1 MANMSWRYWLGC
13 CAIAV
18 LLGTACPAN
27 AWAQS
32 VSAADQDA
40 AVEAPPVDGAEP
52 LPRLAAFD
60 DFLAADESEEEPP
73 VEAPAAEVPPLRVAL
88 VGSTLIE
95 REQRYGYWETWLAAA
110 RPEQRFI
117 VRNLGWSGDTVQ
129 GESRAGFGKPRDG
142 YDKLIE
148 QIRSVRPDVVFVA
161 YGTNA
166 SFEGERGLSVFRA
179 GLDQLLRDVSA
190 TGARLVLV
198 SPPPFE
204 DAGVPGV
211 DTLARNRDLALY
223 AGAIRE
229 AAEEWEAEHVDLFGG
244 LASAMSADGRPLTD
258 NGMHLSAFGY
268 WLAAPV
274 IAAPLIEPQPWRLS
288 LAVDQGR
295 VAVERSS
302 GTTVIDITEELQQ
315 VDGVLRWSLRD
326 AALPAPDPPPGK
338 KGEERPA
345 AAPRILQIRGL
356 PQGAYQLR
364 IDRQLVVTATSGAWA
379 RGIELTAGPDYA
391 QVEQIREAVIK
402 KNELF
407 FHRWR
412 PQNETYLFG
421 FRKHEQGQNAREIP
435 QFDPLVAEMEEVIY
449 RVSQPQRRYYELR
462 RIPE

>member
-1 MANMSWRYWLGC
+1 MANMSWRSWLGC

-18 LLGTACPAN
+18 LLGTAVPAN

-32 VSAADQDA
+32 DLPADQDAA
-40 AVEAPPVDGAEP
+40 AVEAPPADDAEP
-52 LPRLAAFD
+52 PAALAAFD
-60 DFLAADESEEEPP
+60 PFLAEEEGDEERP
-73 VEAPAAEVPPLRVAL
+73 VEAPAAELPPLRVAL

-95 REQRYGYWETWLAAA
+95 REQRYGYWETWLAATQPQ
-110 RPEQRFI
+110 RRFI

-129 GESRAGFGKPRDG
+129 GESRAGFGKPHDG

-148 QIRSVRPDVVFVA
+148 QVRSARPDVVLVA

-166 SFEGERGLSVFRA
+166 SFEGEQGLSAFRT
-179 GLDQLLRDVSA
+179 GLDHLLRDLSA

-204 DAGVPGV
+204 DVGIPGV
-211 DTLARNRDLALY
+211 DTLVRNRDLALY
-223 AGAIRE
+223 AAAIRE

-244 LASAMSADGRPLTD
+244 LASAISPDGRPLTD
-258 NGMHLSAFGY
+258 NGMHLSAYGY
-268 WLAAPV
+268 WLAAPAV
-274 IAAPLIEPQPWRLS
+274 AAPLVEAQPWRLS
-288 LAVDQGR
+288 LALDEGR
-295 VAVERSS
+295 LGVERSS
-302 GTTVIDITEELQQ
+302 GTTVIDTAGDLQDAD
-315 VDGVLRWSLRD
+315 VVLRWSLRD
-326 AALPAPDPPPGK
+326 AALPAPAPPPGK
-338 KGEERPA
+338 TAVALPRA
-345 AAPRILQIRGL
+345 AQRILQIRGL
-356 PQGAYQLR
+356 PPGVYQLR
-364 IDRQLVVTATSGAWA
+364 IDRQLMLTATNGAWA
-379 RGIELTAGPDYA
+379 RGLELPAGPDQQ

-449 RVSQPQRRYYELR
+449 RLSQPQRRYYELR
-462 RIPE
+462 RLP